1 MSRSTSDE
9 VRRCKPEDREDP
21 NWQEDRKYKMQMPRH
36 GKGGGPTQGVRPVP
50 GARAAGGTH
59 RHRNRKGRDSRMA
72 GDVAFY
78 AEKQKTTDCCV
89 CSAGFAQRGRN
100 ATHDC
105 FIHTG
110 ARGAQTKTGA
120 SADGPWGSA
129 VPEAAG
135 HTLRRHRPPSTQAR
149 FQLGE
154 GAGELAVVGMTW
166 TLQSDQWPACG
177 AEHPEDRSPRAE
189 GGRGRA
195 RPYSRRGCI
204 SARRDPG
211 PAHVGLGATA
221 GRSGLQAPRAPLRP
235 QWGCRLGP

>member
-1 MSRSTSDE
+1 MEGT
-9 VRRCKPEDREDP
+9 RRPREEGLAAC
-21 NWQEDRKYKMQMPRH
+21 Q
-36 GKGGGPTQGVRPVP
+36 
-50 GARAAGGTH
+50 ARAGWGTAQEHLH
-59 RHRNRKGRDSRMA
+59 RRLSLLLLPRA
-72 GDVAFY
+72 
-78 AEKQKTTDCCV
+78 
-89 CSAGFAQRGRN
+89 
-100 ATHDC
+100 
-105 FIHTG
+105 
-110 ARGAQTKTGA
+110 KTGA

-211 PAHVGLGATA
+211 PAHVGLEAAA
-221 GRSGLQAPRAPLRP
+221 GRPGLQAPRAPLRP